1 MRLFRR
7 DTAESVAARIVTA
20 GAPSDVADAIVGA
33 LLGCGLSASEAR
45 EWLAHE
51 NRAYPIRG
59 SMMLSQT
66 PIVLIESGDS
76 EAVLEAARVFAHA
89 SQQERTIA
97 RLLGADVGAV
107 RRLTRLDPYRTT
119 AIAGIAATLL
129 ERLGSPERVCYA
141 AQTRL
146 PGRGEQRIVDRLLA
160 GEHDAIAAELAD
172 GTIDARELERTG
184 ELVFTGW

>member
-1 MRLFRR
+1 
-7 DTAESVAARIVTA
+7 
-20 GAPSDVADAIVGA
+20 
-33 LLGCGLSASEAR
+33 
-45 EWLAHE
+45 
-51 NRAYPIRG
+51 
-59 SMMLSQT
+59 MMLSQT

-76 EAVLEAARVFAHA
+76 EAVLAAARVFAHA

-107 RRLTRLDPYRTT
+107 RRLTRLDPYRTH

-146 PGRGEQRIVDRLLA
+146 PGHGEQRIVDRLLA
-160 GEHDAIAAELAD
+160 GEARRGRRGARRR
-172 GTIDARELERTG
+172 TIDARELERTG